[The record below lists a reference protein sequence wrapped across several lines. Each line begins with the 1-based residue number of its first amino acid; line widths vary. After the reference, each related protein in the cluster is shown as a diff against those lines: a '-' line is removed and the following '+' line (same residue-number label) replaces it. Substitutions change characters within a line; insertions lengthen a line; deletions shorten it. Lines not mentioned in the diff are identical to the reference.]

1 MRFLKQTK
9 GIWLLPPALWF
20 ALLLTLSVFA
30 FLNPALS
37 HFDLPS
43 VASFD
48 EVHIGSRVKQYYI
61 SLLFFLTAFI
71 ILVWGFSWYIK
82 KFIRAYY
89 YFKLASKLSAWGLL
103 SMFSLLQGGSLTPL
117 HHLFSVFT
125 LVLLLMGVLAHYRA
139 FPNRTSSIDLLSAV
153 WGSFSLVV
161 CLRFWGA
168 LPGLTSSL
176 FVTLLAIT
184 CLGLL
189 TLLIKSKS
197 FRWKPVLTYFKVIYY
212 IPFLVFIAFEFHY
225 SLPQIGVGTWLIL
238 GILAVILLHIRKKD
252 GRYYLQKAALFTP
265 MILGLSIAQQFMAQW
280 VYNGE
285 LFETANLTNAVHRF
299 FEYGEWPI
307 VSYFSSH
314 VVSDWFWPFLYTL
327 VNGFEE
333 GNMAFFTWLNYQH
346 VVQSLVIFWLF
357 RLLTKSHL
365 WAFGLLLIF
374 PFEAL
379 IPFRYVLTL
388 VGPLLFVQLLHR
400 PLLWRMLLFVGWS
413 IFVLFWS
420 MELGLSH
427 SLAMLGLWGMAFLI
441 KSNRFVLWRLLK
453 VLLIQLLVLIFVYQL
468 ACYYKDINPL
478 FPIQQVLHY
487 AGAAQAHGFAEV
499 ALQIDRYFMF
509 HYVLFPAVALFALL
523 FFVRKRKTLGA
534 KQPYLYM
541 VGLFTF
547 LFYIANFQR
556 GLIRHSLL
564 AGYDHVT
571 DSLFYLGLL
580 ILFLLLFKRF
590 KTNKFFRFQGAVI
603 LLATL
608 MFFTKYGT
616 LVAQQDMV
624 SNLLKSGL
632 QKVQNAH
639 KLPLQRAVNEAQN
652 YPHKLVYLLK
662 HKLASNATF
671 FDFSNNPGL
680 YYATNRKVPGYF
692 NQPLQNSPT
701 AAAQLALCEAIKN
714 HETPLV
720 VFEKTPLAW
729 GDEIDGVPNPIRY
742 PIVAQFINDHY
753 EAWATVDGF
762 VLYKQKNTS
771 LDLWTPH
778 IKPIESASANWQLK
792 SFPALL
798 SNIKKQD
805 KLSDLLLLDAITF
818 KADSSTKDL
827 AGDFVAKVFAQNKP
841 LVELRFRSRWE
852 LSDGKYVLPIN
863 LHPSVQNNTIDSIS
877 IKHELQE
884 SSTIIK
890 LK

>member
-20 ALLLTLSVFA
+20 ALLLTLPVFA

-71 ILVWGFSWYIK
+71 VLVWGFRWYIK

-125 LVLLLMGVLAHYRA
+125 LVLLLVGVLAHYRA

-161 CLRFWGA
+161 CLRFWGV

-197 FRWKPVLTYFKVIYY
+197 FRWKPLLTYFKVIYY

-225 SLPQIGVGTWLIL
+225 SLAQIGVGTWLIL

-252 GRYYLQKAALFTP
+252 GRYFLQNAALFTP

-400 PLLWRMLLFVGWS
+400 PLLWRMHLLVGWS

-427 SLAMLGLWGMAFLI
+427 SLAMLGLWGVAFLI

-701 AAAQLALCEAIKN
+701 AAAQLALSEAFKN

-742 PIVAQFINDHY
+742 PIVAQFIYDHY

-798 SNIKKQD
+798 SNINKQD

-827 AGDFVAKVFAQNKP
+827 AGDFVAQVFAQNRT
-841 LVELRFRSRWE
+841 LFELRFRSRWE

>member
-9 GIWLLPPALWF
+9 SIWLLPPALWF
-20 ALLLTLSVFA
+20 AILLTLPVFA

-61 SLLFFLTAFI
+61 TFFFFLTAF
-71 ILVWGFSWYIK
+71 LVLVRGFSWYIK
-82 KFIRAYY
+82 KFVSAYY

-117 HHLFSVFT
+117 HYTFSFFT
-125 LVLLLMGVLAHYRA
+125 FVLLLIGILAHYRA
-139 FPNRTSSIDLLSAV
+139 FPNRISTFDLLSV
-153 WGSFSLVV
+153 TWGSFSFIVF
-161 CLRFWGA
+161 LRFWGA

-176 FVTLLAIT
+176 FITLLAIT
-184 CLGLL
+184 CIGFLM
-189 TLLIKSKS
+189 LLIKSKS
-197 FRWKPVLTYFKVIYY
+197 FRDRPLLTYFKVIYY
-212 IPFLVFIAFEFHY
+212 VPFLVFISFEFHY
-225 SLPQIGVGTWLIL
+225 SLAQTAIETWFLL
-238 GILAVILLHIRKKD
+238 GILVVLLLHIRKKD
-252 GRYYLQKAALFTP
+252 GHYYLQKAALFTP
-265 MILGLSIAQQFMAQW
+265 MILGLSMAQQFMPQW

-285 LFETANLTNAVHRF
+285 LFETANLTNALHRF
-299 FEYGEWPI
+299 FQYGEWPI

-327 VNGFEE
+327 ANGFEE
-333 GNMAFFTWLNYQH
+333 GSMAFFTWLNYQH
-346 VVQSLVIFWLF
+346 VVQSLVLFWLF
-357 RLLTKSHL
+357 RLLTKSSI
-365 WAFGLLLIF
+365 WAFGLLLLF
-374 PFEAL
+374 PFETL

-400 PLLWRMLLFVGWS
+400 PVWWRMHLLVGWS

-427 SLAMLGLWGMAFLI
+427 SLAMLGLWGVAFMI
-441 KSNRFVLWRLLK
+441 KTNRFVLWRLLK

-468 ACYYKDINPL
+468 ACYYKGMNPL

-487 AGAAQAHGFAEV
+487 AGATQAHGFADV
-499 ALQIDRYFMF
+499 ASQMDRYFMF
-509 HYVLFPAVALFALL
+509 HYVLFPAVALIALL
-523 FFVRKRKTLGA
+523 FFVRKRKTLGT
-534 KQPYLYM
+534 KQPYLYTI
-541 VGLFTF
+541 GLFTF

-580 ILFLLLFKRF
+580 TLFLLLFKRF

-603 LLATL
+603 LLAML
-608 MFFTKYGT
+608 MFFTKYGS

-624 SNLLKSGL
+624 SNLLKEGL
-632 QKVQNAH
+632 QKVQNAR
-639 KLPLQRAVNEAQN
+639 KFPLQRAVNEAQN

-662 HKLASNATF
+662 HQLASDATF

-680 YYATNRKVPGYF
+680 YYATNKKVPGYF

-714 HETPLV
+714 QVTPLV

-742 PIVAQFINDHY
+742 PIVAQFIYDHY

-762 VLYKQKNTS
+762 VLFKQKNTS
-771 LDLWTPH
+771 LESWTPH

-798 SNIKKQD
+798 SNINKQD
-805 KLSDLLLLDAITF
+805 KLLDLLLLDAITF

-827 AGDFVAKVFAQNKP
+827 AGDFVAQVFAQNRT
-841 LVELRFRSRWE
+841 LFELRFRSRWE

-863 LHPSVQNNTIDSIS
+863 LHPSAQNNTIDSIS